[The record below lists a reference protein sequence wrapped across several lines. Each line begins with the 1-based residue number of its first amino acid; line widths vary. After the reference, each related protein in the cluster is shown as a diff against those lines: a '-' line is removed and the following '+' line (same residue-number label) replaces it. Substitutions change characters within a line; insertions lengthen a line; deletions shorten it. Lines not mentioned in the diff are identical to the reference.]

1 MRPPAQEDDLTV
13 FILTCNRHQLLI
25 RTISYWRA
33 TSVVVHIIDGSS
45 KHFGNA
51 ELIPPNIFYHHF
63 PAFPSESVQSN
74 YARRMRFGASL
85 AKSKY
90 SALCGDDDFFTHS
103 GIIRSLEIL
112 DSNDEIDLVMRP
124 CLYYEEMDDGLR
136 WTLEYGAWI
145 PNGYESSK
153 NLVDRLTRSERILLT
168 YYGICRTDIWVSIL
182 NLSFERVYS
191 HKFAN
196 EFLMCEL
203 GRAMLRIQVLN
214 EVLWIRELNNAEKYR
229 DDLST
234 FRQWLRSR
242 DNSHEIAHLEIQLQ
256 LGIGS
261 LCATAR
267 QMNSAIA
274 TRLIMNYHR
283 SYRLMISQIIGRAL
297 VSAGRVLSPVH
308 RLRINQLLPR
318 WLSTEL
324 GFRGTALIKNRQ
336 KLDDLF
342 EYLKKSEIGYSET
355 DLREFENLMTENT
368 D

>member
-1 MRPPAQEDDLTV
+1 MRPSAQEDDLTV
-13 FILTCNRHQLLI
+13 IILTCNRHQLLI

-45 KHFGNA
+45 EHFGNA
-51 ELIPPNIFYHHF
+51 EQMPPNIFYHHF
-63 PAFPSESVQSN
+63 PAFPSESIQSN
-74 YARRMRFGASL
+74 YARRMRIGASL

-90 SALCGDDDFFTHS
+90 SALCGDDDFFTRT

-124 CLYYEEMDDGLR
+124 CLYYEELKDGLR

-145 PNGYESSK
+145 SNGYESSN
-153 NLVDRLTRSERILLT
+153 NLVDRLLRSDRILIT
-168 YYGICRTDIWVSIL
+168 YYGICRTDIWIKIL

-203 GRAMLRIQVLN
+203 GRAMLRIRVLN
-214 EVLWIRELNNAEKYR
+214 EVLWIRELNSTEKYR

-234 FRQWLRSR
+234 FRQWLRSEY
-242 DNSHEIAHLEIQLQ
+242 NSHEIAYLEIQLQ

-261 LCATAR
+261 LCETTE
-267 QMNSAIA
+267 QMNSEMA

-283 SYRLMISQIIGRAL
+283 SYRLMISQIIARTL
-297 VSAGRVLSPVH
+297 VSIGRVLSPVL
-308 RLRINQLLPR
+308 RIRINQLLPR
-318 WLSTEL
+318 WLSTGL

-342 EYLKKSEIGYSET
+342 DYLEISEIGYSET